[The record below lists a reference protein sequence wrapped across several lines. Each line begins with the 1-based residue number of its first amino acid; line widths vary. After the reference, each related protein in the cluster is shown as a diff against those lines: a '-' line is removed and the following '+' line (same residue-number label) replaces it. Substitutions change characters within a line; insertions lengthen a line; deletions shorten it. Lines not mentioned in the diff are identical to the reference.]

1 MSGENHTDITLGKNL
16 EKCTVTEVKIYSK
29 DECPW
34 CDQAKSLLEFHDVK
48 FDEIKIG
55 RDITRDEFLEQVP
68 NVRTVPQIFVN
79 GTRLGGFDDLSTA
92 MKNGS
97 FKNLI
102 N

>member
-1 MSGENHTDITLGKNL
+1 M
-16 EKCTVTEVKIYSK
+16 TEVKIYSK

-34 CDQAKSLLEFHDVK
+34 CDRAKSLLEFHDVK
-48 FDEIKIG
+48 FNEIKIG
-55 RDITRDEFLEQVP
+55 RDITRDEFLKQVP

-97 FKNLI
+97 FQNLI
-102 N
+102 S